1 MAIGRGDHEIHER
14 RKNRNHWVGGLLGG
28 FVLLVFVVTVVKLST
43 GQMIE
48 GFDHTVRPS
57 ITVPE

>member
-1 MAIGRGDHEIHER
+1 MALGKEEHEIHGR
-14 RKNRNHWVGGLLGG
+14 RKKSNLWIGGLLGG
-28 FVLLVFVVTVVKLST
+28 FVLLVFSVTVVKLSS

-57 ITVPE
+57 ITVSE

>member
-1 MAIGRGDHEIHER
+1 MALGKNEHEIHGR
-14 RKNRNHWVGGLLGG
+14 RKKGNLWIGCILGG
-28 FVLLVFVVTVVKLST
+28 FVALVFGGTVVKLSS

-57 ITVPE
+57 ITVSE

>member
-1 MAIGRGDHEIHER
+1 MALGKEEHELHGR
-14 RKNRNHWVGGLLGG
+14 RKKSNLWIGGLLGG
-28 FVLLVFVVTVVKLST
+28 FVLLVFGVTVVKLAS

-57 ITVPE
+57 ITVSE